1 MTAVRALP
9 PVQRSCLWLASAL
22 LAFAVYGSLIP
33 FSFVPR
39 PVSDAVAAFL
49 DGLRWFGR
57 SPAADVGSNVLLFL
71 PLGYFAAGAACAD
84 AAGRRCRARA
94 AGWTVAA
101 LALCAAGLEF
111 AQAWFPDRTV
121 SLDDILALT
130 AGAAMGAAGWLA
142 AGPATMSWLWRHL
155 QQRTPASPAVKLLAV
170 YAAFFALARLA
181 PLDLT
186 IDPAQLRAK
195 FDEGRMVLWP
205 LARLGP
211 DPGLTLLG
219 WALAAAP
226 LGILGLSGWTR
237 LGRPRHPA
245 AAAAAGLCLLWGMAA
260 VQLFVF
266 SHRSNV
272 NEPLAGSVGIL
283 AAVAAA
289 AALRSATP
297 LISGGVR
304 P

>member
-33 FSFVPR
+33 FAFVPR
-39 PVSDAVAAFL
+39 PVGDAAAAFAE
-49 DGLRWFGR
+49 GLRWVGR
-57 SPAADVGSNVLLFL
+57 SPAADVLSNVLLFL
-71 PLGYFAAGAACAD
+71 PLGYFAAGAGCAD
-84 AAGRRCRARA
+84 GAGWRCRVRA
-94 AGWTVAA
+94 AARVVAG

-111 AQAWFPDRTV
+111 AQTWFPDRTV
-121 SLDDILALT
+121 SLDDVLALT
-130 AGAAMGAAGWLA
+130 AGAALGAAGWLA

-155 QQRTPASPAVKLLAV
+155 QRRAPASPAVKLLAV
-170 YAAFFALARLA
+170 YAAFFALASLA

-211 DPGLTLLG
+211 WPGVRLLT
-219 WALAAAP
+219 WAAAAAP
-226 LGILGLSGWTR
+226 LGLLGLFGWTR
-237 LGRPRHPA
+237 LGQARHPA
-245 AAAAAGLCLLWGMAA
+245 AAAIIGLGLLWSLAA
-260 VQLFVF
+260 VQAFVY

-272 NEPLAGSVGIL
+272 NEALAGTIGIL
-283 AAVAAA
+283 TAVAAA
-289 AALRSATP
+289 AAVRAARPMLT
-297 LISGGVR
+297 GGAR